1 MCDFHN
7 LYTSDK
13 GFVLRC
19 KKCGYYQIGFAG
31 LMLSLNEEDYQ
42 HLGEI
47 IRHLAAKELPS
58 DAMESRHIV
67 IPSPYY
73 GVNLLLCHREIQV
86 FERMLG
92 EANSETITQSMLALF
107 KQA

>member
-1 MCDFHN
+1 MCDFNN

-31 LMLSLNEEDYQ
+31 LMLSLNDEDYL

-47 IRHLAAKELPS
+47 ITHLAAKELPS
-58 DAMESRHIV
+58 DAMETRHIV

-73 GVNLLLCHREIQV
+73 GVNLLLCPREIRIL
-86 FERMLG
+86 ERILN
-92 EANSETITQSMLALF
+92 EANSESLTQSMLALF